1 MFCPQCGTESPADL
15 KFCRTCGSNL
25 RVISK
30 AVTLSEAIA
39 RSDSVPSKI
48 KDLVTSLKI
57 EKVSDEVSRA
67 MEKVKQEITHTA
79 EDHRDWHLNHIKPIG
94 FKRRERKEKTAERR
108 REKHLVSGSISFF
121 TGIGLAIVLY
131 FVSHALLGKFPP
143 ADLNGRPFDFDSLL
157 RIAWVIGLL
166 PTFAGFGHIIAGL
179 TIRRPRR
186 DEIGASAETSLPIEQ
201 PAEPSFAPAS
211 AFASRPDDEA
221 RVFAAPSVP
230 DSVTDRTTNILERQ
244 PQARHTDEIR

>member
-15 KFCRTCGSNL
+15 KFCRMCGANL
-25 RVISK
+25 RVIGK

-48 KDLVTSLKI
+48 KDLVANLKI
-57 EKVSDEVSRA
+57 EKVTDEVARA

-79 EDHRDWHLNHIKPIG
+79 EDHREWHLNHIKPIG
-94 FKRRERKEKTAERR
+94 FKRKEKTAEQR
-108 REKHLVSGSISFF
+108 REKHLVNGSISFF
-121 TGIGLAIVLY
+121 TGIGLSIVLY

-179 TIRRPRR
+179 TIRRHRP
-186 DEIGASAETSLPIEQ
+186 DENVPPAETTLRIGE
-201 PAEPSFAPAS
+201 PAEPVFAPGP
-211 AFASRPDDEA
+211 AFAARQDDEA
-221 RVFAAPSVP
+221 TVLGAATQP
-230 DSVTDRTTNILERQ
+230 DSVTERTTNILEHK
-244 PQARHTDEIR
+244 PQVRWTDEMR